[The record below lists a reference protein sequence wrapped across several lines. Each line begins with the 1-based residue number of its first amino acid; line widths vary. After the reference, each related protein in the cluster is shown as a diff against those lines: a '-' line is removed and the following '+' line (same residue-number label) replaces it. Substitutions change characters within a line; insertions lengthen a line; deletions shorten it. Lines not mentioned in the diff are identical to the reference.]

1 MKLISVLMTLY
12 GCSDALEMKVNED
25 GENFFKKIS
34 GK

>member
-1 MKLISVLMTLY
+1 MKLISVLMTL
-12 GCSDALEMKVNED
+12 SSSIDALEMKVNED